1 MAVSEHHK
9 ANEILE
15 RTCAGLRSTSP
26 PRQSSIAL
34 TCLDSPI
41 GTLLLGAQNQ
51 SICLLEFCDVS
62 QIESRVF
69 ALHARFGCEVW
80 ARLEPVLE
88 LLIEQLSGYFS
99 KSLRL
104 FDVPLLYRGSTFQQ
118 QVWSELLRIPYGQTC
133 SYLTIAQRV
142 GDTGATRAVGAANH
156 HNPIAIVIPCHR
168 VINANGELGG
178 YGGEVWRKRWLLDL
192 ECGQSQFAF

>member
-1 MAVSEHHK
+1 M
-9 ANEILE
+9 
-15 RTCAGLRSTSP
+15 
-26 PRQSSIAL
+26 AL

-41 GTLLLGAQNQ
+41 GTLLLGSQNG
-51 SICLLEFCDVS
+51 SISLLEFCDVS
-62 QIESRVF
+62 QMGTRVD
-69 ALHARFGCEVW
+69 ALQGRFGCEVR

-88 LLIEQLSGYFS
+88 LLIEQLNGYFS
-99 KSLRL
+99 KSLRS
-104 FDVPLLYRGSTFQQ
+104 FDVPLIYSGSTFQQ

-142 GDTGATRAVGAANH
+142 GDKGATRAVGGANH

-192 ECGQSQFAF
+192 ESGQSQFAF